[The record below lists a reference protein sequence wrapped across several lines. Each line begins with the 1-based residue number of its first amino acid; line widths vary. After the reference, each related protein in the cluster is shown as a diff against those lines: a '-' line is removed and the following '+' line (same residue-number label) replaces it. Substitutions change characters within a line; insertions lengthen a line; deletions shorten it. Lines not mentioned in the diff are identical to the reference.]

1 MAHLVLNDIGGDD
14 VNEQADWP
22 TPGNL
27 ADVSAQNCPP
37 MMKKWLQ
44 QLDEGLLEILNTIA
58 ENGGGVWIVGGA
70 PRDVM
75 LSTDVSDIDLAV
87 D

>member
-1 MAHLVLNDIGGDD
+1 LNDIGGDD

-44 QLDEGLLEILNTIA
+44 QLDEGLL
-58 ENGGGVWIVGGA
+58 
-70 PRDVM
+70 
-75 LSTDVSDIDLAV
+75 
-87 D
+87 